1 MKKEL
6 RSTGKLKQYSLSQ
19 ILTYLKE
26 QKKTGVLTF
35 EDKSV
40 KKDIYIKSGNVVFA
54 SSNKDTDSLGEMLI
68 SRGKITPEQHDKF
81 AELLKGDDKRQGAI
95 LVELGYITPKNLFL
109 EITHQIKEI
118 IFSLFLWE
126 DGTFSFKE
134 SSPSTEIIKLNI
146 SLENLIREGIE
157 RKESKEKEEAS
168 LFIKKVDGLC
178 ENIDGL
184 SYYDI
189 LDVKMNTSLSEIKK
203 AYLRAAR
210 DFHPDKHHG
219 PPDSSLKDRLTTLFT
234 FLNKAYDTLSDETK
248 REKYDSV
255 LLKKTKEMSPDSETI
270 KAEKQF
276 ERGVAELKKGN
287 SWGAEGFLRW
297 ATKLNPK
304 KANYWA
310 HLALAL
316 SKIPRRGKEAEE
328 AMLKAIE
335 LEHHNANYYIQLGI
349 IYVEAHMNKRA
360 VHQFE
365 TALTWDPTNK
375 KAQKELE
382 KLKGKK

>member
-6 RSTGKLKQYSLSQ
+6 PSTGRLKQYSLPQ

-40 KKDIYIKSGNVVFA
+40 KKDIYIKNGNVIFA

-68 SRGKITPEQHDKF
+68 SRGKITLEQYDKSV
-81 AELLKGDDKRQGAI
+81 ELLKGDDKRQGAI

-109 EITHQIKEI
+109 EVTHQIKEI

-126 DGTFSFKE
+126 NGTFSFKE
-134 SSPSTEIIKLNI
+134 SSPSTEIIELNI
-146 SLENLIREGIE
+146 SLENLLREWIE
-157 RKESKEKEEAS
+157 RKEGKEKEGNS
-168 LFIKKVDGLC
+168 LFIKKVDELY

-189 LDVKMNTSLSEIKK
+189 LEVKLDTPLSEIKK

-219 PPDSSLKDRLTTLFT
+219 LPDSFSKDKLTTLFT
-234 FLNKAYDTLSDETK
+234 FLNKAYDTLNDETK

-255 LLKKTKEMSPDSETI
+255 LLKKTKEMSPDSEKI

-276 ERGVAELKKGN
+276 ERGVAEFKKGN
-287 SWGAEGFLRW
+287 SWGAVDFLRW
-297 ATKLNPK
+297 ATRLNPK
-304 KANYWA
+304 IAKYWA
-310 HLALAL
+310 HFALAL
-316 SKIPRRGKEAEE
+316 SKIPKRGKEAEE

-349 IYVEAHMNKRA
+349 IYVEAGMNKRA
-360 VHQFE
+360 VPQFE

-375 KAQKELE
+375 KAQKELD

>member
-6 RSTGKLKQYSLSQ
+6 PSTGRLKQYSLPQ

-40 KKDIYIKSGNVVFA
+40 KKDIYIKNGNVVFA
-54 SSNKDTDSLGEMLI
+54 SSSKDTDSLGEMLI
-68 SRGKITPEQHDKF
+68 SRGKITPEQYDKS

-109 EITHQIKEI
+109 EVTHQIKEI

-126 DGTFSFKE
+126 DGKFSFKE
-134 SSPSTEIIKLNI
+134 SFPSTEIIKLNI

-157 RKESKEKEEAS
+157 RKESKEKEEYS
-168 LFIKKVDGLC
+168 LFIKKVDELY
-178 ENIDGL
+178 ENIDSL
-184 SYYDI
+184 TYYDI
-189 LDVKMNTSLSEIKK
+189 LEVKMDTSLSETKK

-219 PPDSSLKDRLTTLFT
+219 LPDSSLKDKLTTLFT
-234 FLNKAYDTLSDETK
+234 FLNKAYHTLSDETK

-287 SWGAEGFLRW
+287 SWGAEDFLRW
-297 ATKLNPK
+297 ATRLNPK

-310 HLALAL
+310 HLSLAL
-316 SKIPRRGKEAEE
+316 SKMPRRGKDAEE

-349 IYVEAHMNKRA
+349 IYVEAGMNKRA
-360 VHQFE
+360 VHEFE
-365 TALTWDPTNK
+365 TALTWDPINQ
-375 KAQKELE
+375 KAKKELE